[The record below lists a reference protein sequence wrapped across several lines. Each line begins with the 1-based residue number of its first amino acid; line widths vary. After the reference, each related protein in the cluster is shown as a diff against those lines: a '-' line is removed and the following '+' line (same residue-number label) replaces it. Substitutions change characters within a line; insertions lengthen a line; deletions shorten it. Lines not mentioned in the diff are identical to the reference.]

1 MTRVAAFSSMGKAG
15 GAVWPSGSAWLAAA
29 AQRRNATASRA
40 QRRRWLGMA
49 RSHGAWESVQLDWQ
63 CHVTQLAPLAR
74 PLPAP
79 SHRPHMAAE
88 APLVLGP
95 LGSEERKAMAAHYV
109 AVAKQYYALART
121 LDPSAKVPKTPGRKR
136 KGEEAD
142 GAAAPKKKRE
152 ATAYTAFMSA
162 TLPTFRKQV
171 RCLPPLVRTGLP
183 SRGARCGVLPPG
195 AAGGVRGAL
204 ARRTRVEWGGHSTRE
219 SPKP

>member
-1 MTRVAAFSSMGKAG
+1 MERGK
-15 GAVWPSGSAWLAAA
+15 VCNSTGSATSPNLRPSPGRCQPPPTALTWL
-29 AQRRNATASRA
+29 
-40 QRRRWLGMA
+40 
-49 RSHGAWESVQLDWQ
+49 
-63 CHVTQLAPLAR
+63 PR
-74 PLPAP
+74 P
-79 SHRPHMAAE
+79 
-88 APLVLGP
+88 PLVLAP